1 MDRPCFLATGHA
13 KLSFSL
19 ASGGEHTVGF
29 PCAGEWLGGRPH
41 SSGKCTLTP
50 LGSVRIILF
59 LAEDFANIIASDAN
73 AAAVLLRILEAKVA
87 ILQAHTTAL
96 ASQSACERVAS
107 FLSRSRRKSAAA
119 GPGLRLS
126 LPMSRGEMGDH
137 LNLTIETTSRCM
149 TRLKNEGLIAC
160 PSRHEVVILDEVRL
174 ANFTD

>member
-1 MDRPCFLATGHA
+1 MDRPCFLATGQA

-19 ASGGEHTVGF
+19 ASGGEHIVGF

-41 SSGKCTLTP
+41 SLDKCTLTP
-50 LGSVRIILF
+50 LGNVWIIF
-59 LAEDFANIIASDAN
+59 VAEDFSRIIASDAR
-73 AAAVLLRILEAKVA
+73 AAAVLLRILEAQVA
-87 ILQAHTTAL
+87 ILQAHATAL

-107 FLSRSRRKSAAA
+107 FLSRSRREPAVA
-119 GPGLRLS
+119 GSEFQLS
-126 LPMSRGEMGDH
+126 LPMSRGEMGGH

-160 PSRHEVVILDEVRL
+160 PSRHEVVILDAVRL